1 MALGV
6 SVASCSLIRPGI
18 LRSRLLRCLEKYPRL
33 HLIGVGG
40 FASFDQI
47 QSLLDGGGGCGST
60 LYLFYLP
67 RPQLLVD
74 IKRGIDHMLDHAG
87 VASLGQW
94 FEQRKIP
101 PHPSSK

>member
-1 MALGV
+1 M
-6 SVASCSLIRPGI
+6 
-18 LRSRLLRCLEKYPRL
+18 E
-33 HLIGVGG
+33 
-40 FASFDQI
+40 
-47 QSLLDGGGGCGST
+47 GGGAVQ
-60 LYLFYLP
+60 LYTSFIYQG
-67 RPQLLVD
+67 PQLLVD